1 MDTDYSATGKHRKTQ
16 VCSVFICVLLWL
28 PVLCSSVGHAQ
39 WPQWRGPGGL
49 GISKEK
55 DLPIEWSPATDDKP
69 AVNIRWT
76 TEIPGRGHSSPI
88 VAGNLVF
95 VTTSIKGEQVPGRK
109 APVHLDFNRLHEV
122 LRTNSVGEPVYAS
135 PAIANGTI
143 YIRGVTHLFAIA
155 NMEKKK

>member
-28 PVLCSSVGHAQ
+28 PVLCSSVVHAQ

-76 TEIPGRGHSSPI
+76 TEIPGRGLWYR
-88 VAGNLVF
+88 V
-95 VTTSIKGEQVPGRK
+95 R
-109 APVHLDFNRLHEV
+109 
-122 LRTNSVGEPVYAS
+122 VGDYVSAKD
-135 PAIANGTI
+135 AIAAKAGFEKQHN
-143 YIRGVTHLFAIA
+143 VIA
-155 NMEKKK
+155 YVVGPTPAH